1 MRTPIVAGNWK
12 MNKDLS
18 ETKSLLSELVSA
30 DVPSNVEIVVA
41 PSFVVLESAVNATSN
56 STIAVAAQNVNA
68 AANGAFTGETSLN
81 MLGSIGVNQVILG
94 HSERRDI
101 YGETDEIINKKV
113 IQSIEAGFRVIFCF
127 GEQLS
132 ERKEG
137 SHFNVVSEQLSLG
150 LKGVTDQQ
158 MDQIVL
164 AYEPVWAIG
173 TGETATPEQAQEM
186 HSHIRSFL
194 SDAYSTEVASKV
206 RILYGG
212 SVKPGNAK
220 YLFANPDIDGG
231 LIGGASLVASDFLA
245 IVAAAE

>member
-12 MNKDLS
+12 MNKNLS
-18 ETKSLLSELVSA
+18 ETKLLLSELASVSL
-30 DVPSNVEIVVA
+30 PSNVEVVVA
-41 PSFVVLESAVNATSN
+41 PSFVVLESAINATSN
-56 STIAVAAQNVNA
+56 TKIAVAAQNVNA
-68 AANGAFTGETSLN
+68 AAHGAFTGETSLD
-81 MLGSIGVNQVILG
+81 MLQSIGVNQVILG

-101 YGETDEIINKKV
+101 YGETDEMINEKV
-113 IQSIEAGFRVIFCF
+113 LQSIEADFHVIFCF

-132 ERKEG
+132 ERKDG
-137 SHFNVVSEQLSLG
+137 SHFDVVSKQLSSG
-150 LKGVTDQQ
+150 LKGVTAEQ
-158 MDQIVL
+158 MSQVVL

-173 TGETATPEQAQEM
+173 TGETASPEQAQEM
-186 HSHIRSFL
+186 HAHIRSFL
-194 SDAYSTEVASKV
+194 SDVYSTEVASEV

-220 YLFANPDIDGG
+220 DLFANPDIDGG

>member
-81 MLGSIGVNQVILG
+81 MLGSIGVNLVILG

-113 IQSIEAGFRVIFCF
+113 IQSIEVGFRVIFCF

-220 YLFANPDIDGG
+220 DLFANPDIDGG